1 MAATTVL
8 SARFRESFDRMEN
21 FVSHPDG
28 QPERQE
34 GRHSKLY
41 RTEALVRPSPVGPSV
56 VRPPVSSEGRRG
68 REATFTIGIGVPD
81 RLKRRASW
89 SEAARPWPPPRRRH
103 SGTDV
108 RVQDIA
114 G

>member
-8 SARFRESFDRMEN
+8 CARFRESFDRMGN
-21 FVSHPDG
+21 FVSHTDG
-28 QPERQE
+28 QPERQEGRRE

-41 RTEALVRPSPVGPSV
+41 RTEALVRPSV
-56 VRPPVSSEGRRG
+56 VRPPVSREGRRG

-81 RLKRRASW
+81 RPPETPRELERARRHG
-89 SEAARPWPPPRRRH
+89 RGRRRY

-108 RVQDIA
+108 RVQDIE